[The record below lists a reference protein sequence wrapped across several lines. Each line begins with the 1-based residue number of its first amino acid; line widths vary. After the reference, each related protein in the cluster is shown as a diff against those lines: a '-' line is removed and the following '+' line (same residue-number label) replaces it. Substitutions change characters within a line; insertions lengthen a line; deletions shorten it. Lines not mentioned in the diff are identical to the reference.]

1 MTRSRPRARP
11 RASLPAIRRVQHRAA
26 RDAGPIARCGSCA
39 DLDAARL
46 ELDASHAELC
56 EGLVMRHE
64 HQRGRVLAIQC
75 ELEVDD
81 ALTRG
86 AVEIAGGLVRDQH
99 FRCAREGPR
108 ERDALLLATRELLGI
123 VLRARREP
131 HARSIYSRAW
141 GS

>member
-1 MTRSRPRARP
+1 MTRSRPRSRP
-11 RASLPAIRRVQHRAA
+11 RASIPANRRTASRAA

-56 EGLVMRHE
+56 EGLVIRHK

-75 ELEVDD
+75 EQEVDD
-81 ALTRG
+81 ALTRR
-86 AVEIAGGLVRDQH
+86 AVEIAGGLVREQH
-99 FRCAREGPR
+99 FRFARDGPL
-108 ERDALLLATRELLGI
+108 ERAALLLATRELIGI

-131 HARSIYSRAW
+131 HARE
-141 GS
+141 

>member
-1 MTRSRPRARP
+1 MTRSRPRSRP
-11 RASLPAIRRVQHRAA
+11 RASIPAIRRNASRAA

-64 HQRGRVLAIQC
+64 HQRGRVLAIQYKQ
-75 ELEVDD
+75 EVDD

-86 AVEIAGGLVRDQH
+86 AVEIASEHVRKQH
-99 FRCAREGPR
+99 FRYAHEGPH
-108 ERDALLLATRELLGI
+108 EHDALLLATRELFGI
-123 VLRARREP
+123 V
-131 HARSIYSRAW
+131 
-141 GS
+141 